1 MPRERTPVRRAALP
15 VLTALATAALLV
27 AVQLAAASGRD
38 AQPRFGLDLTLS
50 TPVAA
55 AGETV
60 TAVVR
65 LTMAETRPGDK
76 VTVAGRITGGLRPVG
91 GDPSR
96 GTFDLPSSVW
106 TVPTAPGL
114 RTAVLL
120 WRLQAVQPTPGVVEQ
135 VRVAVTSPR
144 TRARS
149 EADPCGSAAA
159 SPAVSPSTARAS
171 GSGAAGARAEA
182 VPRAGAEGDGRKAAG
197 TQVGPRRAATPVTP
211 APTVTPAA
219 PVTPA
224 ASASGGRAPK
234 DCASSSAEPGG
245 DSAGASPEAA
255 RASAATVSPTTAR
268 PATTA
273 SAATVLPT
281 TARPAATAPA
291 GGSGTPSTSAKP
303 PIVTDPASTTG
314 PAATA
319 PGMPSTPSATP
330 GTPATAHPPI
340 ATDPAPTARPGG
352 PGTSGTPA
360 ASPSATRSASPPTA
374 PPVASPSPP
383 PPPPPVAEV
392 AVPAEQQCA
401 DDATA
406 ACAGLRFGDPKLR
419 LARTA
424 DTTDTRPGQQVTHTV
439 TVTDSGE
446 AAALF
451 ATVRNS
457 IPAGAPLVSGRISQG
472 AYDALTGVW
481 QTGRIAAG
489 GTATLTL
496 TLHVPDPAAGTVMSA
511 RSEFLGSA
519 DPAPVIEHT
528 CPDDPGSACAITRV
542 TAP

>member
-1 MPRERTPVRRAALP
+1 MRRAALP
-15 VLTALATAALLV
+15 VLTALCTAALLV

-38 AQPRFGLDLTLS
+38 TQPRFGLDLTLS

-120 WRLQAVQPTPGVVEQ
+120 WRLQAVQPTPGGVEQ

-144 TRARS
+144 TRTRD

-159 SPAVSPSTARAS
+159 SPAVSPSAARAS
-171 GSGAAGARAEA
+171 GSGAAGG
-182 VPRAGAEGDGRKAAG
+182 RAGVVPGAAGDGKKAAG
-197 TQVGPRRAATPVTP
+197 TQGGPLRAHGLATSV
-211 APTVTPAA
+211 A
-219 PVTPA
+219 PA
-224 ASASGGRAPK
+224 ASPSGGRAPK
-234 DCASSSAEPGG
+234 DCASSSAKPGG
-245 DSAGASPEAA
+245 DAAVASPEAA
-255 RASAATVSPTTAR
+255 TAG
-268 PATTA
+268 
-273 SAATVLPT
+273 AATVLPT

-291 GGSGTPSTSAKP
+291 GGSGTPSTIAEP
-303 PIVTDPASTTG
+303 STATG
-314 PAATA
+314 PA
-319 PGMPSTPSATP
+319 
-330 GTPATAHPPI
+330 
-340 ATDPAPTARPGG
+340 PTTRPDG

-360 ASPSATRSASPPTA
+360 TSPSATRGASPTA
-374 PPVASPSPP
+374 TPPAASPTPP
-383 PPPPPVAEV
+383 PPPPPTAAEV
-392 AVPAEQQCA
+392 AVPADQQCA

-406 ACAGLRFGDPKLR
+406 ACAGLRFGDPRLR

-472 AYDALTGVW
+472 TYDALTGIW

>member
-120 WRLQAVQPTPGVVEQ
+120 WRLQAVQPTPGAVEQ
-135 VRVAVTSPR
+135 VRVAVTYPR
-144 TRARS
+144 TRVRD

-159 SPAVSPSTARAS
+159 SPTVSPSAARAS
-171 GSGAAGARAEA
+171 GTGAAGG
-182 VPRAGAEGDGRKAAG
+182 RAGAIPGVAGDGKKAAG
-197 TQVGPRRAATPVTP
+197 TQGGPRRAATPVTP
-211 APTVTPAA
+211 VS
-219 PVTPA
+219 PA
-224 ASASGGRAPK
+224 ASPSGGRAPK
-234 DCASSSAEPGG
+234 DCASSSARPGG
-245 DSAGASPEAA
+245 ESPVASPGVA
-255 RASAATVSPTTAR
+255 
-268 PATTA
+268 TA

-281 TARPAATAPA
+281 SARPAATATA

-303 PIVTDPASTTG
+303 STVTDPASATG
-314 PAATA
+314 PATTR
-319 PGMPSTPSATP
+319 PGMPSTPSTTP

-352 PGTSGTPA
+352 PGGPGTSGTPA
-360 ASPSATRSASPPTA
+360 TSPSATRSAAQPTA
-374 PPVASPSPP
+374 PPTASPSPSPP

-392 AVPAEQQCA
+392 AVPADQQCA

-406 ACAGLRFGDPKLR
+406 ACAGLRFGEPKLR

-472 AYDALTGVW
+472 TYDALTGIW

-519 DPAPVIEHT
+519 DPAPAIEHT